1 MAKEKMKSQRSYD
14 DDGYMKRA
22 ACVCVKNEHEN
33 EVFTLKKKEQPKL
46 NYIKIVLN
54 QFSKVLLISSN
65 RNKQRWII
73 PGGGVENNEHPG

>member
-33 EVFTLKKKEQPKL
+33 EVFTLNKKRMTKVKL
-46 NYIKIVLN
+46 YNNCFNPISKGFAHIK
-54 QFSKVLLISSN
+54 
-65 RNKQRWII
+65 
-73 PGGGVENNEHPG
+73 